1 MISVTYRV
9 IFFMFCAG
17 NCVAIASPLSS
28 LFHTTSPIDNR
39 LSFSIKHD
47 YSEKQS
53 TSKPSNFLNN
63 TFDKITKF
71 LGYQTGDRVIHT
83 KVDTFRNEHI
93 PFKNAGSGFST
104 EMSTDQTNVS
114 TTYFKENKHDEMVS
128 KASKWSGLSSDTKFA
143 ITLPYLSQIKLFGG
157 YSYDRNTESK
167 LIKGPSFGFQ
177 ADVMKYVKVDTTFI
191 KQREGKTAAKVLFS
205 ISVPFDKLSF

>member
-1 MISVTYRV
+1 MISVTHRV

-17 NCVAIASPLSS
+17 YCIAIASPISS
-28 LFHTTSPIDNR
+28 PSHTTNPIDNR
-39 LSFSIKHD
+39 LLFNIKHD
-47 YSEKQS
+47 YPEKQLTS
-53 TSKPSNFLNN
+53 TPSNFLNN

-93 PFKNAGSGFST
+93 PFKKAGSGFAT
-104 EMSTDQTNVS
+104 EMSTEQTKVS
-114 TTYFKENKHDEMVS
+114 TTYFKENKHYEMPL
-128 KASKWSGLSSDTKFA
+128 KRSGLSSDTKFA

-191 KQREGKTAAKVLFS
+191 KQREGKTAAKILFS